1 MDKGRKK
8 QDERKKAQTIC
19 PEDYV
24 FQPLNELKQKEQSI
38 GMAKFS
44 LHNQTTILAEAYNTK
59 RCMLLW
65 TYISNINTNIYIY
78 C

>member
-1 MDKGRKK
+1 MGKGRKK
-8 QDERKKAQTIC
+8 QDERKKTQTIC

-44 LHNQTTILAEAYNTK
+44 LHNQTTILAEAYNK
-59 RCMLLW
+59 YQKM
-65 TYISNINTNIYIY
+65 YAFVNIHFQYKH
-78 C
+78 